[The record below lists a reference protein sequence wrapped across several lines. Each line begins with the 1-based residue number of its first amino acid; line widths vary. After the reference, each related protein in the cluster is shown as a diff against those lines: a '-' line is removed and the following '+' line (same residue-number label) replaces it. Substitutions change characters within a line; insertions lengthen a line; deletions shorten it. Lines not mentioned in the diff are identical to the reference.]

1 MTIALKDSFVE
12 IPNAAL
18 KYFFPVILTQWTHV
32 RRFALDSMSNF
43 HVENSSNL
51 HQFWKANPRGNYDND
66 SMWKFRRGFNFQN
79 RHNIDEFPT
88 WIFLCRFNVESTEPL
103 CSLFPLYISQ
113 HFLLWE
119 PILCYSGIVLSRCNF
134 NNIDVITDFGT
145 IGTISFGNFC
155 NNANK

>member
-1 MTIALKDSFVE
+1 MDTCSSILPRFNVELPRGKFVE
-12 IPNAAL
+12 FTSIL
-18 KYFFPVILTQWTHV
+18 KGESTW
-32 RRFALDSMSNF
+32 NF
-43 HVENSSNL
+43 
-51 HQFWKANPRGNYDND
+51 DID

-79 RHNIDEFPT
+79 RHNIDEFAT
-88 WIFLCRFNVESTEPL
+88 WIFLCRFDVESTEPL